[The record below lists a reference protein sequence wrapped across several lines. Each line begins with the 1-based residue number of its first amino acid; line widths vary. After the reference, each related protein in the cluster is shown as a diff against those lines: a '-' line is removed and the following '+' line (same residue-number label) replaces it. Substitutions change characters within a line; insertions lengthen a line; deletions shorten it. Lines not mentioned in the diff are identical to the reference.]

1 MRLIHKVPFSSSEIE
16 YYRQLVFDNLTRGL
30 CYLLD
35 AMQDM
40 DLKVSDDN
48 LAHLDLIDGTRD
60 IRDGEPF
67 PLSYYGPLKSLWNDP
82 NVRKAWE
89 RGNEAALPEK
99 YVLIL
104 YHALQT
110 RSSHEPLISQPVIF
124 LHWPGQAIWPCIF
137 PNGARHSSVSCEND
151 WYHGDNLFIA
161 RSWNVNGGRRWAE
174 KRATKM
180 DTLFSG
186 CYQHPL
192 PRQSEWLRSVPSRGQ
207 RCGAFLFLPSP
218 LMKNSTWYLRIKC
231 KMLWQSGTQYAT
243 HSGSNKRQLSIISL
257 LIRAGYWYVSF
268 DQILFLNKN
277 DLFEKKI
284 PTSDIKSFFPVSL
297 SLLWLLIRA
306 WVDADGISIRILTVN
321 REMPELVEITSSDD
335 SQSLHRKLVVLRN
348 EKFISSKPFH
358 LSRESNCPHEKVS
371 QRQRIQL
378 CYGWSWPQLKVS
390 SILLADIKLTS
401 HPTFC

>member
-1 MRLIHKVPFSSSEIE
+1 
-16 YYRQLVFDNLTRGL
+16 
-30 CYLLD
+30 
-35 AMQDM
+35 
-40 DLKVSDDN
+40 
-48 LAHLDLIDGTRD
+48 
-60 IRDGEPF
+60 
-67 PLSYYGPLKSLWNDP
+67 
-82 NVRKAWE
+82 
-89 RGNEAALPEK
+89 
-99 YVLIL
+99 
-104 YHALQT
+104 
-110 RSSHEPLISQPVIF
+110 
-124 LHWPGQAIWPCIF
+124 
-137 PNGARHSSVSCEND
+137 
-151 WYHGDNLFIA
+151 
-161 RSWNVNGGRRWAE
+161 
-174 KRATKM
+174 
-180 DTLFSG
+180 
-186 CYQHPL
+186 
-192 PRQSEWLRSVPSRGQ
+192 
-207 RCGAFLFLPSP
+207 
-218 LMKNSTWYLRIKC
+218 
-231 KMLWQSGTQYAT
+231 MLWQSGTQYAT